1 MSSTLTSK
9 KGALS
14 LPIQVQEYPKLTFQ
28 EEANLIEKAKTDQSA
43 KTEVM
48 DRYLKMLFDIAQDYM
63 ILTERG
69 YKSKINSLP
78 EIDDLASEGLG
89 PLSDAIDDYSQATGF
104 KFITFAERY
113 VRQRLDNLYRDQQ
126 KLKETSPRKIEIE
139 VPKSQKE
146 IKQEIEDGAKIED
159 IKETKIIEVPE
170 HPISLETDVAR
181 GDDSFRKLVDVIED
195 TKTTHADSLEME
207 SFINTVLDRL
217 PDELSKKVFI
227 EFVNRSEEHALK
239 LHLAKELN
247 VSPSMISSILKHKI
261 QPLVNKIRVEEGD
274 TEIVKVKKEKNP
286 AQVKDEVKEEE
297 TDESAEVPA

>member
-1 MSSTLTSK
+1 MSSTLTAK

-28 EEANLIEKAKTDQSA
+28 EEANLIEKAKSDQSA

-63 ILTERG
+63 ILSDRG

-78 EIDDLASEGLG
+78 EIDDLASEGLA
-89 PLSDAIDDYSQATGF
+89 PLSKAVDDYSQATGF

-113 VRQRLDNLYRDQQ
+113 VRQHLDNLYRDQQ
-126 KLKETSPRKIEIE
+126 QLLETSPRKIKIEI
-139 VPKSQKE
+139 PKSQKD
-146 IKQEIEDGAKIED
+146 IKKELEEGAKIED
-159 IKETKIIEVPE
+159 IKETKTIEVPE

-195 TKTTHADSLEME
+195 TKSGHSDSLELE
-207 SFINTVLDRL
+207 SFINSVLSRL
-217 PDELSKKVFI
+217 PDELSKKVWMELI
-227 EFVNRSEEHALK
+227 NRAGEKSLK

-247 VSPSMISSILKHKI
+247 VSPSMISSILEHRI
-261 QPLVNKIRVEEGD
+261 RPVVNKIRVEEGEQ
-274 TEIVKVKKEKNP
+274 EIIKEKP
-286 AQVKDEVKEEE
+286 ATKEEE
-297 TDESAEVPA
+297 ENESPEIPA